1 MSMDS
6 SNNKAMF
13 SSMRNYT
20 NSCPFWDY
28 DDITPCGRARVINY
42 LVPLYLSWFLLII
55 ITYNVLSNYYQFNI
69 LKIKKKNPVDELLAL
84 SIQRDN
90 NNTNNINDPESQS
103 LLSGN
108 NHSYTEIDNNKDN
121 NDQSLTDRHFSIEN
135 LKLQKLNGQPHGKI
149 TIVNRSTMEKM
160 GLILEFILVLSQL
173 LFHIIILFKASSY
186 HNLIDFNKY
195 KNQNLINVIF
205 WFILFNL
212 VTIRCFNINQN
223 KWFVNKYLGNLW
235 NLSFFSY
242 LIILTFN
249 LLPFRSLLIGHITSP
264 LIKNYYIFQFCIDL
278 ILFSLLV
285 FSPIKND
292 FAVLYKTENDI
303 IPSPESI
310 TSIAS
315 FVCWSWL
322 DKFVWTANNHYIT
335 MKDVWGLKLEDYSI
349 FVNKNFK
356 NYCKKF
362 VVSTDDDN
370 NNNKRKKRTFTFK
383 LLTFFSDYF
392 LLQGFW
398 AFWASL
404 ISFIPT
410 ILLKRILEYVEDQS
424 SAPRNLAWFYVI
436 LMFVC
441 KVFVAIAN
449 GQALF
454 LGRRVCIRMK
464 SIIISEIYSKAL
476 RRRISTTNRQQQE
489 KDNGGNK
496 DGKID
501 EVDPQERNQQDNFD
515 GDEESTSKAQLGTII
530 NLMAIDAFKI
540 SEICGYLHSF
550 VEAVVMTIIALT
562 LLYNLIG
569 FSAIIGTVVILIMV
583 PINFKLA
590 TIIGILQKKT
600 LAVTDKRIQKLNE
613 AFQAI
618 RIIKFFSWEDNFEK
632 DINEIRDKE
641 LKYII
646 KRTIIWGA
654 GGFVWFITPTLVT
667 AAAFSYYIYVQKM
680 PLTTPIAFTALSLFA
695 LLRDPLDRLSD
706 MLSFV
711 IQSKISLDRVAN
723 FLEGMDTEKYQQL
736 TIDPRGNKLAFE
748 NTTVSWD
755 DKESTFKLRN
765 LNIDFK
771 IGKLNVVIGAT
782 GSGKTSLLMALLG
795 EMHLLKGRIIVPSLE
810 ARQDLVPDSDGLTNS
825 IAYCSQAAWLLNDT
839 VRNNILFNRP
849 FDKNRY
855 EAVIKACGLIRDFEV
870 LKAGDQTEIGEKGIT
885 LSGGQKQRISLARAL
900 YSDARHVLLDDCL
913 SAVDA
918 HTASWVYENCITG
931 PLMEN
936 RTCILVSHNIALTLK
951 NADLVVMLENGEV
964 KDQGTPTELLDK
976 GVLGEDELVKSS
988 ILSRTTSLSSI
999 ANTGKESKFKNLLMT
1014 KKVITESS
1022 KKEDAESTKQTNVGA
1037 DDGKLIEAE
1046 TKAEGVVSLDVYKW
1060 FLNIFGGLKVVSYLL
1075 ILFFIPEIFQIG
1087 QSWWLRKWAAV
1098 LPNDNTVSFIKN
1110 IFVSRSPV
1118 NINLYSNIP
1127 SSSIYTTLYNTVQ
1140 IGNTSN
1146 INVLKKDGH
1155 TTLYY
1160 LSIYLLFGLCQS
1172 TFAIFKLFLTYL
1184 YGIYA
1189 SRDIFKRLLHTVLRA
1204 KLRFFDTTPIGRIMN
1219 RFSKD
1224 IESIDQQLTPYLHGA
1239 ICTLMGCIT
1248 TVMLITFIT
1257 PQFIS
1262 IAILVS
1268 ILYYLVGYF
1277 YMAGSRELKRLDS
1290 ITKSPIYQHF
1300 SETLVGV
1307 TTIRAFGDESRFLQE
1322 NLQKIDDNNR
1332 PFFYL
1337 WVANRWLAFR
1347 IDMIGALVVFG
1358 AGIFILADIKNIDAG
1373 LAGISLTYAIS
1384 FTEDALWL
1392 VRYYSE
1398 VEMNM
1403 NSVERLKEYMDID
1416 QEEYV
1421 PHYNKIIQTP
1431 PVEWPQDGRIEVNN
1445 LSLRYAPKLPR
1456 VIKNVSF
1463 IVDPRSKVGIV
1474 GRTGAGK
1481 STIITAL
1488 FRFLDPETGY
1498 IKIDNYDISSID
1510 LNRLRR
1516 AITII
1521 PQDPTL
1527 FTGTIK
1533 SNLDPYDEYSDEAI
1547 FAALRRVNL
1556 VTIEELEQ
1564 QNIET
1569 RNNNNSNNNNNIS
1582 SDRISVTSVNV
1593 NRFLDLSN
1601 EVTEGG
1607 GNLSQGQR
1615 QLLCLARSL
1624 LRSPKILLLD
1634 EATASIDYDSDA
1646 KVQATIRQEFSEST
1660 ILTIAHRLRSVIDY
1674 DKILVMDA
1682 GEVKEY
1688 DHPYSLLLN
1697 KESLFYSMCER
1708 SGELDSLIEMAKN
1721 AFVQK
1726 LNNSNH

>member
-1 MSMDS
+1 MLSPTS
-6 SNNKAMF
+6 
-13 SSMRNYT
+13 NYT
-20 NSCPFWDY
+20 KNCPFWDY
-28 DDITPCGRARVINY
+28 DDITPCGRAYVINY
-42 LVPLYLSWFLLII
+42 LVPLYLSAVLIVI
-55 ITYNVLSNYYQFNI
+55 IAYNVSFNYYQFNV
-69 LKIKKKNPVDELLAL
+69 LNVRKKNPIDEVLTL
-84 SIQRDN
+84 SHHD
-90 NNTNNINDPESQS
+90 TDNINDPESQS
-103 LLSGN
+103 LLSHRNNNNIN
-108 NHSYTEIDNNKDN
+108 NHNYSYTEVNNN
-121 NDQSLTDRHFSIEN
+121 NNNNNNNTDEQSLTDRHFSIEN
-135 LKLQKLNGQPHGKI
+135 LKLAKLNGEPHGKV
-149 TIVNRSTMEKM
+149 TIISRGPMEKM
-160 GLILEFILVLSQL
+160 GLALEFILVISQL
-173 LFHIIILFKASSY
+173 LFHLVILFKSSSY
-186 HNLIDFNKY
+186 HDLIDSNKGNIAN
-195 KNQNLINVIF
+195 KNVINVIL
-205 WFILFNL
+205 WSILSSL
-212 VTIRCFNINQN
+212 VTLRCFNANQN
-223 KWFVNKYLGNLW
+223 KRFINKYMGNIW
-235 NLSFFSY
+235 ALSFLSY
-242 LIILTFN
+242 LVIFTFN
-249 LLPFRSLLIGHITSP
+249 LLPFRSILIGHINSP
-264 LIKNYYIFQFCIDL
+264 LIKNYYTIQFWINL
-278 ILFSLLV
+278 ILVLLLV

-292 FAVLYKTENDI
+292 FGVLYKTENDI

-322 DKFVWTANNHYIT
+322 DKFVWVANNHYVT

-362 VVSTDDDN
+362 VSTGQ
-370 NNNKRKKRTFTFK
+370 KRSFTFK

-392 LLQGFW
+392 LLQGVW
-398 AFWASL
+398 AFLASL

-424 SAPRNLAWFYVI
+424 SAPRNLAWLYVI

-454 LGRRVCIRMK
+454 FGRRVCIRMK

-476 RRRISTTNRQQQE
+476 RRKISTTNKQE
-489 KDNGGNK
+489 QEQNTNENDKIKD
-496 DGKID
+496 I
-501 EVDPQERNQQDNFD
+501 EEDPQERNQKNHFD
-515 GDEESTSKAQLGTII
+515 GDEESSSKAQLGTII

-562 LLYNLIG
+562 LLYRLIG
-569 FSAIIGTVVILIMV
+569 FSAIIGTIVILIMV

-590 TIIGILQKKT
+590 IIIGDLQKKT
-600 LAVTDKRIQKLNE
+600 LAITDKRIQKLNE

-641 LKYII
+641 LKYLI
-646 KRTIIWGA
+646 KRTIYWGT
-654 GGFVWFITPTLVT
+654 GGFVWIVTPTLVT
-667 AAAFSYYIYVQKM
+667 TAAFSYYIYVQKM

-711 IQSKISLDRVAN
+711 IQSKISLDRVAE
-723 FLEGMDTEKYQQL
+723 FLEEIDTEKYQQL
-736 TIDPRGNKLAFE
+736 TIAPGGNKLAFE
-748 NTTVSWD
+748 NTTVAWD
-755 DKESTFKLRN
+755 NKESTFKLRN

-795 EMHLLKGRIIVPSLE
+795 EMHLLKGKIVVPSLE
-810 ARQDLVPDSDGLTNS
+810 ARQDLVLDSDGLTNS

-849 FDKNRY
+849 FDKTRY
-855 EAVIKACGLIRDFEV
+855 EAVINACGLVRDFEI
-870 LKAGDQTEIGEKGIT
+870 LKAGDKTEIGEKGIT

-900 YSDARHVLLDDCL
+900 YSDSKHVLLDDCL

-918 HTASWVYENCITG
+918 HTASWIYENCITG
-931 PLMEN
+931 PLMAN

-964 KDQGTPTELLDK
+964 KEQGTPMELLDR

-988 ILSRTTSLSSI
+988 ILSRAASLASISNAGKTVTLKTNTT
-999 ANTGKESKFKNLLMT
+999 MT
-1014 KKVITESS
+1014 KKMINETSKEENTEST
-1022 KKEDAESTKQTNVGA
+1022 EQTKISD
-1037 DDGKLIEAE
+1037 DDGKLIEEE

-1060 FLNIFGGLKVVSYLL
+1060 FLNAFGGLKVVSYMLV
-1075 ILFFIPEIFQIG
+1075 LFFIPEIFQIG
-1087 QSWWLRKWAAV
+1087 QSWWLRKWAAI
-1098 LPNDNTVSFIKN
+1098 LPSDNVVAFVKHIFIPKN
-1110 IFVSRSPV
+1110 SVDIKF
-1118 NINLYSNIP
+1118 YSNVP
-1127 SSSIYTTLYNTVQ
+1127 SGLVDTTIFNTVQ
-1140 IGNTSN
+1140 TNTTSDLHISN
-1146 INVLKKDGH
+1146 KNGH
-1155 TTLYY
+1155 TTMYY
-1160 LSIYLLFGLCQS
+1160 LLIYLLFGLSQS
-1172 TFAIFKLFLTYL
+1172 SFAIFKLFLTYL

-1189 SRDIFKRLLHTVLRA
+1189 SRDIFKKLLHTVLRA
-1204 KLRFFDTTPIGRIMN
+1204 RLRFFDTTPIGRIMN

-1224 IESIDQQLTPYLHGA
+1224 IESTDQQLTPYLHGA

-1248 TVMLITFIT
+1248 TVVLITFIT

-1262 IAILVS
+1262 IAIMVG

-1290 ITKSPIYQHF
+1290 TTKSPIYQHF

-1322 NLQKIDDNNR
+1322 NLQKIDENNR

-1347 IDMIGALVVFG
+1347 IDIIGALVVFG

-1392 VRYYSE
+1392 VRFYSE

-1403 NSVERLKEYMDID
+1403 NSVERLKEYMDVD
-1416 QEEYV
+1416 KEEYV
-1421 PHYNKIIQTP
+1421 AHHNKIIQTP
-1431 PVEWPQDGRIEVNN
+1431 PTQWPQDGRIEVNN

-1463 IVDPRSKVGIV
+1463 TVDPRSKIGVV

-1498 IKIDNYDISSID
+1498 IKIDNYDITSID
-1510 LNRLRR
+1510 LTRLRR

-1556 VTIEELEQ
+1556 VTSEELEQ
-1564 QNIET
+1564 QYTEN
-1569 RNNNNSNNNNNIS
+1569 RNGNNNYGN
-1582 SDRISVTSVNV
+1582 DQASVTSVNI

-1615 QLLCLARSL
+1615 QLMCLARSL

-1708 SGELDSLIEMAKN
+1708 SGELESLIEMAKN

-1726 LNNSNH
+1726 LNNTTVE

>member
-1 MSMDS
+1 MLSPTS
-6 SNNKAMF
+6 
-13 SSMRNYT
+13 NYT
-20 NSCPFWDY
+20 KNCPFWDY
-28 DDITPCGRARVINY
+28 DDITPCGRAYVINY
-42 LVPLYLSWFLLII
+42 LVPLYLSAVLIVI
-55 ITYNVLSNYYQFNI
+55 IAYNVSSNYYQFNV
-69 LKIKKKNPVDELLAL
+69 LKVRKKNPIDEVLTL
-84 SIQRDN
+84 SHHD
-90 NNTNNINDPESQS
+90 TDNINDPESQS
-103 LLSGN
+103 LLSHRNNNNIN
-108 NHSYTEIDNNKDN
+108 NHNYSYTEVNNN
-121 NDQSLTDRHFSIEN
+121 NNNNNNTDEQSLTDRHFSIEN
-135 LKLQKLNGQPHGKI
+135 LKLTKLNGEPHGKV
-149 TIVNRSTMEKM
+149 TIISRGPMEKM
-160 GLILEFILVLSQL
+160 GLALEFILVISQL
-173 LFHIIILFKASSY
+173 LFHFVILFKSSSY
-186 HNLIDFNKY
+186 HDLIDSNKGNIAN
-195 KNQNLINVIF
+195 KNVINVIL
-205 WFILFNL
+205 WSILSSL
-212 VTIRCFNINQN
+212 VTLRCFNANQN
-223 KWFVNKYLGNLW
+223 KRFINKYMGNIW
-235 NLSFFSY
+235 ALSFLSY
-242 LIILTFN
+242 LVIFTFN
-249 LLPFRSLLIGHITSP
+249 LLPFRSILIGHINSP
-264 LIKNYYIFQFCIDL
+264 LIKNYYTIQFWINL
-278 ILFSLLV
+278 ILVLLLV

-292 FAVLYKTENDI
+292 FGVLYKTENDI

-322 DKFVWTANNHYIT
+322 DKFVWVANNHYVT

-362 VVSTDDDN
+362 VSTGQ
-370 NNNKRKKRTFTFK
+370 KRSFTFK

-392 LLQGFW
+392 LLQGVW
-398 AFWASL
+398 AFLASL

-424 SAPRNLAWFYVI
+424 SAPRNLAWLYVI

-454 LGRRVCIRMK
+454 FGRRVCIRMK

-476 RRRISTTNRQQQE
+476 RRKISTTNKQE
-489 KDNGGNK
+489 QEQNTNENDKIKD
-496 DGKID
+496 I
-501 EVDPQERNQQDNFD
+501 EEDPQERNQKNHFD
-515 GDEESTSKAQLGTII
+515 GDEESSSKAQLGTII

-562 LLYNLIG
+562 LLYRLIG
-569 FSAIIGTVVILIMV
+569 FSAIIGTIVILIMV

-590 TIIGILQKKT
+590 IIIGDLQKKT
-600 LAVTDKRIQKLNE
+600 LAITDKRIQKLNE

-641 LKYII
+641 LKYLI
-646 KRTIIWGA
+646 KRTIYWGT
-654 GGFVWFITPTLVT
+654 GGFVWIVTPTLVT
-667 AAAFSYYIYVQKM
+667 TAAFSYYIYVQKM

-711 IQSKISLDRVAN
+711 IQSKISLDRVAE
-723 FLEGMDTEKYQQL
+723 FLEEIDTEKYQQL
-736 TIDPRGNKLAFE
+736 TIAPGGNKLAFE
-748 NTTVSWD
+748 NTTVAWD
-755 DKESTFKLRN
+755 NKESTFKLRN

-795 EMHLLKGRIIVPSLE
+795 EMHLLKGKIVVPSLE
-810 ARQDLVPDSDGLTNS
+810 ARQDLVLDSDGLTNS

-849 FDKNRY
+849 FDKTRY
-855 EAVIKACGLIRDFEV
+855 EAVINACGLVRDFEI
-870 LKAGDQTEIGEKGIT
+870 LKAGDKTEIGEKGIT

-900 YSDARHVLLDDCL
+900 YSDSKHVLLDDCL

-918 HTASWVYENCITG
+918 HTASWIYENCITG
-931 PLMEN
+931 PLMAN

-964 KDQGTPTELLDK
+964 KEQGTPMELLDR

-988 ILSRTTSLSSI
+988 ILSRAASLASISNAGKTVTLKTNTT
-999 ANTGKESKFKNLLMT
+999 MT
-1014 KKVITESS
+1014 KKMINETSKEENTEST
-1022 KKEDAESTKQTNVGA
+1022 EQTKISD
-1037 DDGKLIEAE
+1037 DDGKLIEEE

-1060 FLNIFGGLKVVSYLL
+1060 FLNAFGGLKVVSYMLV
-1075 ILFFIPEIFQIG
+1075 LFFIPEIFQIG
-1087 QSWWLRKWAAV
+1087 QSWWLRKWAAI
-1098 LPNDNTVSFIKN
+1098 LPSDNVVAFVKHIFIPKN
-1110 IFVSRSPV
+1110 SVDIKF
-1118 NINLYSNIP
+1118 YSNVP
-1127 SSSIYTTLYNTVQ
+1127 SGLVDTTIFNTVQ
-1140 IGNTSN
+1140 TNTTSDLHISN
-1146 INVLKKDGH
+1146 KNGH
-1155 TTLYY
+1155 TTMYY
-1160 LSIYLLFGLCQS
+1160 LLIYLLFGLSQS
-1172 TFAIFKLFLTYL
+1172 SFAIFKLFLTYL

-1189 SRDIFKRLLHTVLRA
+1189 SRDIFKKLLHTVLRA
-1204 KLRFFDTTPIGRIMN
+1204 RLRFFDTTPIGRIMN

-1224 IESIDQQLTPYLHGA
+1224 IESTDQQLTPYLHGA

-1248 TVMLITFIT
+1248 TVVLITFIT

-1262 IAILVS
+1262 IAIMVG

-1290 ITKSPIYQHF
+1290 TTKSPIYQHF

-1322 NLQKIDDNNR
+1322 NLQKIDENNR

-1347 IDMIGALVVFG
+1347 IDIIGALVVFG

-1392 VRYYSE
+1392 VRFYSE

-1403 NSVERLKEYMDID
+1403 NSVERLKEYMDVD
-1416 QEEYV
+1416 KEEYV
-1421 PHYNKIIQTP
+1421 AHHNKIIQTP
-1431 PVEWPQDGRIEVNN
+1431 PTQWPQDGRIEVNN

-1463 IVDPRSKVGIV
+1463 TVDPRSKIGVV

-1498 IKIDNYDISSID
+1498 IKIDNYDITSID
-1510 LNRLRR
+1510 LTRLRR

-1556 VTIEELEQ
+1556 VTSEELEQ
-1564 QNIET
+1564 QYTEN
-1569 RNNNNSNNNNNIS
+1569 RNGNNNYGN
-1582 SDRISVTSVNV
+1582 DQASVTSVNI

-1615 QLLCLARSL
+1615 QLMCLARSL

-1708 SGELDSLIEMAKN
+1708 SGELESLIEMAKN

-1726 LNNSNH
+1726 LNNTTVE